1 MDQGLDENTPFTAAL
16 WSDDSATMPFVTR
29 VYRVHLKASPQNSN
43 KLTYERDVMLP
54 VEQFSLQNG
63 GGGKEQFARILVPVS
78 DCAAG
83 VIKGSGNPRPNF
95 ILLFI
100 CKSSLIDC
108 PTWGDLSA
116 TCNSIS
122 LFCILQFCSH

>member
-1 MDQGLDENTPFTAAL
+1 
-16 WSDDSATMPFVTR
+16 MPFVTR

-122 LFCILQFCSH
+122 LFCILQFCSHQ